1 MEGPNWPFRCSD
13 ISDIYKLSQLPILSK
28 CFHSTSYKCW
38 IKSSHV
44 TVSVLVH
51 LCHDDIAGLC
61 FLSMWNNKDIKS
73 RSNPRLCTH
82 TLPPPFLSPIKKKPN
97 SQKKLNMAVYLE
109 ISCKFLMFRS
119 LRLPNNVTTH
129 NSFLVIVFQLMLDFF
144 LYCVCVCVSWDCD
157 CPAPPP
163 LVLLPPLWTQH
174 GLLLSSLVWDISSR
188 FSFLKHKHCVPLC
201 PKSLTVIKCTCISV
215 KILWVHWNVAAL
227 NIWVSVYLPSWL
239 QSGI

>member
-1 MEGPNWPFRCSD
+1 MEGPNWPFSSD
-13 ISDIYKLSQLPILSK
+13 MLDNKLFQLPTLSQ
-28 CFHSTSYKCW
+28 CFHSTSYKCG

-109 ISCKFLMFRS
+109 ISCKFLMFGS
-119 LRLPNNVTTH
+119 LRLPNNVT
-129 NSFLVIVFQLMLDFF
+129 NN
-144 LYCVCVCVSWDCD
+144 CVSVCVSFFSSIVFVFVSLEIWI
-157 CPAPPP
+157 APPP

-188 FSFLKHKHCVPLC
+188 FSFLKHKHCVPLW
-201 PKSLTVIKCTCISV
+201 PKSLTVIKCTCISE
-215 KILWVHWNVAAL
+215 KYFGFIGMW
-227 NIWVSVYLPSWL
+227 PF
-239 QSGI
+239 

>member
-1 MEGPNWPFRCSD
+1 MKFPCTHHFAPPRPQIFSFNPPCPVEKRLPKCPTHPCDTCFPLCSFD
-13 ISDIYKLSQLPILSK
+13 AMTQFCFVDLNNEIVSQKRYPTHGRPQLTLQMLGYVGYIFKLSQLPTLSK
-28 CFHSTSYKCW
+28 CFHSTSYKCG

-109 ISCKFLMFRS
+109 ISCKLLMFRS
-119 LRLPNNVTTH
+119 LILPNNVTTH
-129 NSFLVIVFQLMLDFF
+129 NSFL
-144 LYCVCVCVSWDCD
+144 
-157 CPAPPP
+157 A
-163 LVLLPPLWTQH
+163 
-174 GLLLSSLVWDISSR
+174 LLLCFSL
-188 FSFLKHKHCVPLC
+188 C
-201 PKSLTVIKCTCISV
+201 
-215 KILWVHWNVAAL
+215 
-227 NIWVSVYLPSWL
+227 
-239 QSGI
+239 

>member
-1 MEGPNWPFRCSD
+1 MLDN
-13 ISDIYKLSQLPILSK
+13 KLSQLPTLSQ
-28 CFHSTSYKCW
+28 CFHSTSYKCG

-119 LRLPNNVTTH
+119 VRLPNNVTTH
-129 NSFLVIVFQLMLDFF
+129 NSFLALYLIVFQLVLVFFSYVVFVFVSLEIVISPPRPRSYFCPLYEHSMGCFFLLWFERLALDFHF
-144 LYCVCVCVSWDCD
+144 
-157 CPAPPP
+157 
-163 LVLLPPLWTQH
+163 
-174 GLLLSSLVWDISSR
+174 
-188 FSFLKHKHCVPLC
+188 
-201 PKSLTVIKCTCISV
+201 
-215 KILWVHWNVAAL
+215 
-227 NIWVSVYLPSWL
+227 
-239 QSGI
+239 

>member
-13 ISDIYKLSQLPILSK
+13 MLDNKLSQLPTLSQ
-28 CFHSTSYKCW
+28 CFHSTSYKCG

-109 ISCKFLMFRS
+109 ISCNFLMFGS
-119 LRLPNNVTTH
+119 LGLPNNVTTH
-129 NSFLVIVFQLMLDFF
+129 NSFLALYLIVFQLVLVFF
-144 LYCVCVCVSWDCD
+144 SSIVIVFVSLGFMWFHF
-157 CPAPPP
+157 
-163 LVLLPPLWTQH
+163 VS
-174 GLLLSSLVWDISSR
+174 SSLTC
-188 FSFLKHKHCVPLC
+188 FHCL
-201 PKSLTVIKCTCISV
+201 
-215 KILWVHWNVAAL
+215 
-227 NIWVSVYLPSWL
+227 
-239 QSGI
+239 

>member
-1 MEGPNWPFRCSD
+1 MKFPCTHHFAPPRLEIFFFNPPCPVEKKAAQRIPAILVFPCVPLTSWLIYALWTWTMKSWAKNVTRLMEGPNWPFRCSD
-13 ISDIYKLSQLPILSK
+13 MLDNKLSQLPTLSQ
-28 CFHSTSYKCW
+28 CFHLTSYKCG

-109 ISCKFLMFRS
+109 ISCRFFIFGS

-129 NSFLVIVFQLMLDFF
+129 NS
-144 LYCVCVCVSWDCD
+144 
-157 CPAPPP
+157 
-163 LVLLPPLWTQH
+163 
-174 GLLLSSLVWDISSR
+174 
-188 FSFLKHKHCVPLC
+188 
-201 PKSLTVIKCTCISV
+201 
-215 KILWVHWNVAAL
+215 ILAL
-227 NIWVSVYLPSWL
+227 
-239 QSGI
+239 